1 MEFVFAVIAALS
13 LSSIPLVIG
22 WRRTTNEE
30 ATARV
35 LGIASRGKKF
45 DPDRFALQTGTGLTF
60 NQIAI
65 GFGAW
70 AGGSFFAGLSLG
82 LLASILFG
90 IAGGLL
96 YAFGKCWEVW
106 RVRKAQVSPR
116 HANQYTICCYLSQML
131 TQGSFWTT
139 SPLFPCHQVPRP
151 P

>member
-70 AGGSFFAGLSLG
+70 AGGSCTPILRSHTYQALLKDRRIGIRRSA
-82 LLASILFG
+82 LASAL
-90 IAGGLL
+90 
-96 YAFGKCWEVW
+96 
-106 RVRKAQVSPR
+106 RKALELNMIEETGDGFR
-116 HANQYTICCYLSQML
+116 LCYLDCPETDL
-131 TQGSFWTT
+131 SFCGV
-139 SPLFPCHQVPRP
+139 SSS
-151 P
+151 